1 MQSMYLRSLS
11 IVNFKN
17 YSQAEFDFSEKINC
31 FVGDNGVGKTN
42 LMDAIHYLALAKS
55 YFNSIDSQNIMH
67 GKDFAV
73 IQGEFAREGHT
84 ESVYCGIQRNKR
96 KQFRR
101 NKKDYEKL
109 SDHIGLIPLVMISPA
124 DSSLILEG
132 GEERRKFI
140 NSVIAQYDRNYLENL
155 IRYNHALAQRNKLLK
170 EIGNSGSYDRDYL
183 LVWDEQL
190 IAYGQAIYEVRKEFI
205 RQLQPVFT
213 EYYKTISGEREQV
226 ELIYES
232 QLASRD
238 MKTLLDESLRKDLIL
253 QYTTSGIHKDELELL
268 LAGYPLKKTGSQG
281 QQKTFVVAL
290 KLAKFNFIR
299 NISKMNPVLLLDD
312 IFDKFDL
319 SRVEQITQRERS
331 RTHKIVVL
339 TDEILK
345 RTVEVGLEVSE
356 SCLVIKEVT
365 HRQQPC
371 TAIAPR

>member
-268 LAGYPLKKTGSQG
+268 LEGYPLKKTGSQG

-299 NISKMNPVLLLDD
+299 TISNMNPILLLDD

-319 SRVEQITQRERS
+319 SRVEQIIRLVAENKFGQIFITDTS
-331 RTHKIVVL
+331 MSHLKKIL
-339 TDEILK
+339 EEINTGH
-345 RTVEVGLEVSE
+345 RIFVISQDQSISE
-356 SCLVIKEVT
+356 TE
-365 HRQQPC
+365 
-371 TAIAPR
+371 

>member
-1 MQSMYLRSLS
+1 MFLKNLS

-17 YSQAEFDFSEKINC
+17 YAQAEFDFSDRINC

-73 IQGEFAREGHT
+73 IQGDFIRDERT
-84 ESVYCGIQRNKR
+84 ESIYCGIQRNKK

-140 NSVIAQYDRNYLENL
+140 NSVIAQFDRNYLENL
-155 IRYNHALAQRNKLLK
+155 IRYNHALLQRNKLLK
-170 EIGNSGSYDRDYL
+170 EIGNSDSFDRDYL
-183 LVWDEQL
+183 LIWDEQL
-190 IAYGQAIYEVRKEFI
+190 IAYGKLIYDVRKEFI
-205 RQLQPVFT
+205 RQLLPVFMD
-213 EYYKTISGEREQV
+213 YYRTISGEREEV
-226 ELIYES
+226 ELVYES
-232 QLASRD
+232 QLAEKD

-253 QYTTSGIHKDELELL
+253 QYTTCGIHKDELDLL
-268 LAGYPLKKTGSQG
+268 LGGYPLKKTGSQG

-299 NISKMNPVLLLDD
+299 NICKMNPVLLLDD

-319 SRVEQITQRERS
+319 NRVEQIIRLVAENKFGQIFITDTSMSHLKKILEEINID
-331 RTHKIVVL
+331 HKIFV
-339 TDEILK
+339 I
-345 RTVEVGLEVSE
+345 SE
-356 SCLVIKEVT
+356 NQSISVA
-365 HRQQPC
+365 Q
-371 TAIAPR
+371 